1 MPIEEVITQVSNS
14 LDDAA
19 MLNDALPDVI
29 YLELRGKR
37 FRIEREN
44 LLELPENVL
53 LSLSGSPS
61 YTDQTSATVSMESG
75 QEVIHVDF
83 NPDCFLYI
91 LDQFNAVLLNLD
103 PPSIP
108 LSNFEDSA
116 ALYDN
121 LDQEQV
127 SSNEQQLTFQPDVIP
142 DILQHRPAVV
152 VLREDIEYF
161 CMNGDPNASHA
172 LMANLRRDC
181 GDMIASNT
189 SVFAG
194 LHDGDVADT
203 PEYFL
208 KQMLCLAGFS
218 PDETWGYRA
227 RESNRAQVLSVHL
240 LNLKIPA
247 ADELD
252 KIQAVQKLLLFWKK
266 PARKCW
272 WDKFTLKVD
281 GEEITVHLRR
291 AWTFELSILGIV
303 NA

>member
-1 MPIEEVITQVSNS
+1 MPAGEIITQVSNT

-19 MLNDALPDVI
+19 ILSETLPDVI
-29 YLELRGKR
+29 HLEMRGKR

-53 LSLSGSPS
+53 LSLSGSPF
-61 YTDQTSATVSMESG
+61 YADQTSAALSTESG

-83 NPDCFLYI
+83 NPECFVYI
-91 LDQFNAVLLNLD
+91 LDHFNAVLLHLN
-103 PPSIP
+103 PPTMP

-121 LDQEQV
+121 LDQDQV
-127 SSNEQQLTFQPDVIP
+127 SNNEQHLTFQPNVIP
-142 DILQHRPAVV
+142 DILQHRPAIV

-161 CMNGDPNASHA
+161 CLDGDANASHA
-172 LMANLRRDC
+172 TMAILRRDC
-181 GDMIASNT
+181 GNMIAAKNSI
-189 SVFAG
+189 FDG
-194 LHDGDVADT
+194 LHDGDVPDT

-208 KQMLCLAGFS
+208 KQMLCLAGFAEN
-218 PDETWGYRA
+218 ETWGYRQ
-227 RESNRAQVLSVHL
+227 RESHRAQVLSVHL
-240 LNLKIPA
+240 LDLKMPTQ
-247 ADELD
+247 DDLE

-272 WDKFTLKVD
+272 WDKFTLQAGGKDV
-281 GEEITVHLRR
+281 TVHLRR